1 MDLKLSNTYGTEEY
15 NPDEEII
22 LEFLNIFTKLFLR
35 KKIALLVRII
45 KNCTVE
51 EDIKIILRGLNTAL
65 KESDK
70 EKRDDECTDALNHLK
85 TEMDLEYDAFF
96 INDLV
101 TGDQTRLDS
110 EQTTNHTSSLNSL
123 NTETQSSISSEYS
136 DYVTEYQ
143 SRWGPKHKVPEDLQ
157 ALIISSNPNHDI
169 QFTYSQRMNTQMVV
183 SGHVLKKKRGPYIA
197 PSSKSSG
204 HRTINWKCVVDTCS
218 YYAVTLEGTFK
229 DNELKKHNH
238 EKQPDILAKKEA
250 QLKLRKKEK

>member
-22 LEFLNIFTKLFLR
+22 LEFLSIFTKLFLR

-65 KESDK
+65 KGKDK

-110 EQTTNHTSSLNSL
+110 EQTEVQNPNHTISLNSL
-123 NTETQSSISSEYS
+123 NTETQRGISSEYS

-157 ALIISSNPNHDI
+157 ALIISSNPHHDI
-169 QFTYSQRMNTQMVV
+169 QFT
-183 SGHVLKKKRGPYIA
+183 
-197 PSSKSSG
+197 
-204 HRTINWKCVVDTCS
+204 
-218 YYAVTLEGTFK
+218 
-229 DNELKKHNH
+229 
-238 EKQPDILAKKEA
+238 
-250 QLKLRKKEK
+250 